1 MTNQTTMTLDPAA
14 LSAFAASLTNLSKE
28 EISKAKKLYIL
39 NAIADFEAQRTSGKA
54 MMITMGLMCI
64 IPVFLIV
71 FIPGLIGEAPS
82 PPAGRR
88 SSTPSTCGRT
98 ISAATTP
105 RCEHVSLTEG
115 AGPALHDSASR
126 RLGVPS
132 FDFLEVPDE

>member
-71 FIPGLIGEAPS
+71 FIPGLIGYRSAIA
-82 PPAGRR
+82 AGRQK
-88 SSTPSTCGRT
+88 
-98 ISAATTP
+98 ILNAID
-105 RCEHVSLTEG
+105 VWK
-115 AGPALHDSASR
+115 DD
-126 RLGVPS
+126 LGSDYAEVRARVPN
-132 FDFLEVPDE
+132 